1 MPELTDEQLDQIMG
15 KPQQGKFEPATSDD
29 GTLSDSALDNIFKAS
44 EEKPYDVKAHISKSE
59 LDPIANQFQLRFKTA
74 KRDWRDNTM
83 WFGAWAGLAKKD
95 EVAQKYGS
103 TASTKADDSA
113 IEKFNDENEVYALRN
128 ILHPTYAAMDLVQ
141 SGPQMGLAITG
152 SVYGGVAGAA
162 VGGLLTAATG
172 GAAAPAIPALAAT
185 GSFLGAYVPNTIQ
198 FTGALYKK
206 YSEAGIDDL
215 TAKRLALAG
224 GLSQGLYETVGDL
237 ITKGV
242 LTKRGAQLLFK
253 SPQGKVLIKESVN
266 AMLKE
271 GGSLGLKAG
280 VEGLTEA
287 GENVSELAA
296 DSLAAQLSSD
306 DYDPNLKPTWKD
318 FYDNIG
324 QGFIAGTRSGSAVN
338 TTAKITGLT
347 FRLGTKPAN
356 VAEAFN
362 EINAEIEDGTKRIM
376 QKREE
381 ETFRIQQEKKPLQG
395 NVAVN
400 VDPRDA
406 VKNAEFAV
414 EDINNLIDDY
424 IANGEDIPQDVT
436 DQLKQAKA
444 DLKLAKDNL
453 QNERDEERLSK
464 FNETLSK
471 LEQQATEPNVDDE
484 QRSKIVDKAVT
495 VGKEVREIQASI
507 LKRKIDRLITANEK
521 KLSEISSD
529 VMKKAETRLAE
540 IKQRVKTAQQELQE
554 LTQGAIKKLSDQM
567 IPIQDEIQARLKDGR
582 PTQQLIARYNR
593 LKKEREKISRSIN
606 KHGNLTKV
614 APDNIKKL
622 YNELIELKEERESIE
637 NETTPEFEKLQ
648 EQVDKLQEERAYL
661 DMVLETIDLGAMT
674 SEDFDSFKISIE
686 NRSAKRLANTAA
698 KSVLQ
703 GYLQGKRD
711 AGSLSKMRKAYSQ
724 LIRSSGLTKAEAA
737 ALPSADSV
745 TFKNLAEKLD
755 GLKERIAK
763 ITLARDLAEANAKL
777 DKALSKSNVS
787 GRDKSKVG
795 FEAQQILDW
804 FKALIRNENVKPAE
818 GDENLLMAVKQR
830 FDEVDFQNPE
840 SISTFAKFINDIT
853 QEGAAAWQNEQVQA
867 KVRDNLIA
875 AKVDEALDGTNP
887 VSSEIGDPNALSSF
901 QKWLKAFGVTWL
913 DWDGNLSNLF
923 QDTVKSVRDP
933 IINLISV
940 AKEVSNEQTMRHV
953 WSSKL
958 SDALKTATGLND
970 WQLFVKQVASNTN
983 DKSKWLGFSYRGF
996 NSITSDKAV
1005 DRANPTTKLMKPGDA
1020 LQLWMYLQTPSL
1032 KNDLNSEN
1040 DLTTREDMR
1049 SAGLNEEDSTE
1060 AALERALFDYDPDM
1074 LKMGRA
1080 MMSWYDSFF
1089 PVLAEE
1095 YKRAFG
1101 RELKKDQ
1108 LYAGFVRRE
1117 GTNENNIAEQYSN
1130 FIETLGRVTSQVN
1143 KHLKISSSTFERKE
1157 NTGRAILPTNAFTN
1171 AYHKMN
1177 MDIHWVVWRE
1187 KAATLSR
1194 IFFNPQ
1200 RAAKIRAKFGDTMYR
1215 VVTQHLR
1222 DMTHGYIERDF
1233 AHSNLIGNTIGN
1245 LAIQKLGGWKP
1256 EQLTKQFTGI
1266 FLTALE
1272 VGPRKFFILLDEFIN
1287 DPNFTSRIKEVQ
1299 NTDWYKDR
1307 FSRGTENLQ
1316 GGINAGDPVV
1326 QGFKDKLT
1334 DIFLWFMITG
1344 DKGNAVVIGD
1354 MMTKHYMEAGFTK
1367 EQAQEKAGEF
1377 VNRTQSTSRIDMLSQ
1392 FQRDKRYKIFS
1403 TFMQQQ
1409 GSMYQYQLLAM
1420 KEFLNKPS
1428 VESAK
1433 TLINTELTIRLA
1445 NAAFQIAG
1453 TTTKAVL
1460 SGGLSDD
1467 DLDQAQWDIWL
1478 ALTMPSFPTIINEIL
1493 KPIIASTENLKRD
1506 LQGNKRKVDVFE
1518 FKPPV
1523 LGLVSKDSLH
1533 VIRDVKKMIESK
1545 SPTDTAVT
1553 GLDFVMILNRLSA
1566 LTPVG
1571 FIPLDPTI
1579 KAVKKAIE
1587 GEK

>member
-1 MPELTDEQLDQIMG
+1 MPELTEEQLDQIMG
-15 KPQQGKFEPATSDD
+15 KPQQGKFDPTTSDD
-29 GTLSDSALDNIFKAS
+29 GSLSDSALDNIFNAS
-44 EEKPYDVKAHISKSE
+44 KEKPYDVKAQISKSE
-59 LDPIANQFQLRFKTA
+59 LDPVAEQFRLRFKTTR
-74 KRDWRDNTM
+74 RDWRDNTM

-95 EVAQKYGS
+95 EIAQKYGS
-103 TASTKADDSA
+103 TAQSKADDSA

-128 ILHPTYAAMDLVQ
+128 ILHPTYAAMDVMQ
-141 SGPQMGLAITG
+141 SAPQSALAITG
-152 SVYGGVAGAA
+152 SIYGGVTGAA

-185 GSFLGAYVPNTIQ
+185 GTFIGAYAPNVMQ

-206 YSEAGIDDL
+206 YSEAGVDDV

-242 LTKRGAQLLFK
+242 LTKRGAQLIFK
-253 SPQGKVLIKESVN
+253 SPQGKILIKESVH

-271 GGSLGLKAG
+271 GGSLGLKSG
-280 VEGLTEA
+280 MEGLTEA
-287 GENVSELAA
+287 GENISELAA
-296 DSLAAQLSSD
+296 DSLAAQLSKD
-306 DYDPNLKPTWKD
+306 DYDPSLKPTWKD
-318 FYDNIG
+318 FYENIG
-324 QGFIAGTRSGSAVN
+324 KGFIAGTRAGGGTNVSAKV
-338 TTAKITGLT
+338 AGLT

-362 EINAEIEDGTKRIM
+362 EVNAEIEEGTKRIM

-381 ETFRIQQEKKPLQG
+381 ESFRVQQEKKPLQG
-395 NVAVN
+395 NVSVTA
-400 VDPRDA
+400 DPKNA
-406 VKNAEFAV
+406 VKDAEFAV
-414 EDINNLIDDY
+414 DDINNLIDDY

-436 DQLKQAKA
+436 EKLKQAKA
-444 DLKLAKDNL
+444 DLRQAKDNL
-453 QNERDEERLSK
+453 QNQRDEERLVK
-464 FNETLSK
+464 FNETLAK
-471 LEQQATEPNVDDE
+471 LEQQATEPNIDDE
-484 QRSKIVDKAVT
+484 RRSEIVDKAVI
-495 VGKEVREIQASI
+495 VGKEVREIQAGI
-507 LKRKIDRLITANEK
+507 LKRKINKLITANEK
-521 KLSEISSD
+521 KLSQVSSE
-529 VMKKAETRLAE
+529 VLKKAEARLVE
-540 IKQRVKTAQQELQE
+540 IKQRVKAAQQELHDM
-554 LTQGAIKKLSDQM
+554 THGAIKKLSDQM

-582 PTQQLIARYNR
+582 PTQQLIARYTK
-593 LKKEREKISRSIN
+593 LKNERERISRSIN

-622 YNELIELKEERESIE
+622 YKELIELRDEQESIE
-637 NETTPEFEKLQ
+637 NETSPEFDKLQ
-648 EQVDKLQEERAYL
+648 EQVDKIQEERAYL

-711 AGSLSKMRKAYSQ
+711 AGSLSKMRKAWAQ
-724 LIRSSGLTKAEAA
+724 MIRSSGLSKAEAA
-737 ALPSADSV
+737 SLPSADSV

-763 ITLARDLAEANAKL
+763 ITYERDLKEANEKL
-777 DKALSKSNVS
+777 DKALSKSDVS

-795 FEAQQILDW
+795 FDAQQILDW
-804 FKALIRNENVKPAE
+804 FKALVRNENIKPAE
-818 GDENLLMAVKQR
+818 GDETLLTAVKQR
-830 FDEVDFQNPE
+830 FDEVNFQNPE
-840 SISTFAKFINDIT
+840 SILEFAKFINDIT

-875 AKVDEALDGTNP
+875 AKVDDAIDGSRP
-887 VSSEIGDPNALSSF
+887 VSGEIGDPKALNSL
-901 QKWLKAFGVTWL
+901 QKWLNAFGVTWL
-913 DWDGNLSNLF
+913 DWDGNLHNLF
-923 QDTVKSVRDP
+923 QDTVKAVRDP
-933 IINLISV
+933 IIGLISV
-940 AKEVSNEQTMRHV
+940 ANEVSKEQTMRRE
-953 WSSKL
+953 WSAKL
-958 SDALKTATGLND
+958 NDAFKKVTGLND
-970 WQLFVKQVASNTN
+970 WQLFIKQVASNTN
-983 DKSKWLGFSYRGF
+983 DKKKWLGFSYRGF
-996 NSITSDKAV
+996 QSITGEAIDKAK
-1005 DRANPTTKLMKPGDA
+1005 PTTKLMKPGDA
-1020 LQLWMYLQTPSL
+1020 LQMWMYLQTPSL
-1032 KNDLNSEN
+1032 KGDLNTEN
-1040 DLTTREDMR
+1040 DMTTREDMR

-1080 MMSWYDSFF
+1080 MMAWYDSFF

-1108 LYAGFVRRE
+1108 LYGGFVRRE

-1157 NTGRAILPTNAFTN
+1157 NTGRAILPTNAFIN

-1194 IFFNPQ
+1194 VFFNTQ
-1200 RAAKIRAKFGDTMYR
+1200 RAAKIRAKFGDTMYT
-1215 VVTQHLR
+1215 VITQHLR

-1266 FLTALE
+1266 FLAALE
-1272 VGPRKFFILLDEFIN
+1272 VGPRKFFMLLDEFIS
-1287 DPNFTSRIKEVQ
+1287 DPNFTERVREVQ
-1299 NTDWYKDR
+1299 NTDWYKNR

-1316 GGINAGDPVV
+1316 GGINAGDPVI

-1344 DKGNAVVIGD
+1344 DKGNAVVLGE
-1354 MMTKHYMEAGFTK
+1354 MLTKHYMESGFTK
-1367 EQAQEKAGEF
+1367 EEAQAKAGEF
-1377 VNRTQSTSRIDMLSQ
+1377 VNKTQSTNQINMMSQ
-1392 FQRDKRYKIFS
+1392 FQRDKRYRVFS

-1409 GSMYQYQLLAM
+1409 GAMYQFQLLAL
-1420 KEFLNKPS
+1420 KEFLKNRS
-1428 VESAK
+1428 IESAK
-1433 TLINTELTIRLA
+1433 TLINTEFTIRLA

-1453 TTTKAVL
+1453 TATKAVL

-1478 ALTMPSFPTIINEIL
+1478 ALTMPSFPTIVNEIL
-1493 KPIIASTENLKRD
+1493 KPVIASAENVKRD

-1523 LGLVSKDSLH
+1523 IGLLTKDTLQ
-1533 VIRDVKKMIESK
+1533 VTRDVKKMIESQT
-1545 SPTDTAVT
+1545 PADTAIAT
-1553 GLDFVMILNRLSA
+1553 LDLVMILNRLSA
-1566 LTPVG
+1566 LTPAG
-1571 FIPLDPTI
+1571 FVPLDSTI
-1579 KAVKKAIE
+1579 KAAKKAIQ
-1587 GEK
+1587 GDK